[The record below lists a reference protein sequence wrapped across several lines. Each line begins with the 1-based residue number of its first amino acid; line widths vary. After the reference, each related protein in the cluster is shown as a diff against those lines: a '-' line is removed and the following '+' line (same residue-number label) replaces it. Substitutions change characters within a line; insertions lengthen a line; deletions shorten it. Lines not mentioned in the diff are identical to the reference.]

1 MKKLIYGACAAM
13 LVAASACAKGD
24 DAASQLPTPLT
35 DSISSYF
42 GSTYGGY
49 ILNDFKQ
56 YSKKQDKQSKQDV
69 LKGIQY
75 AVSNAGD
82 ENVIIGMQIG
92 GQLVNQIKGMEE
104 AGIKVDKTKMMKEL
118 TRMFMQDSIDME
130 QIQQLNGMLTTLMQR
145 AEVIKSQDKVKADE
159 AFIAKLKKETPG
171 LQTSK
176 SGLRYVIQN
185 KGEGATPT
193 DTSMVV
199 VNYVGKLA
207 DGTVFDQSQ
216 EGQPATFGVGQV
228 IAGFK
233 EGLKL
238 LGKGGKATLYIPG
251 NLAYGEQGV
260 PQAGIGPNAML
271 IFDVEVVDIK

>member
-13 LVAASACAKGD
+13 LVVASACSKTDEAG
-24 DAASQLPTPLT
+24 SQLPKELN
-35 DSISSYF
+35 DSVSLFF

-49 ILNDFKQ
+49 ILNDFQQ
-56 YSKKQDKQSKQDV
+56 YSKSQDKLSKQDV

-75 AVSNAGD
+75 AVTNAGN

-104 AGIKVDKTKMMKEL
+104 AGVTIDKTKMMKEL
-118 TRMFMQDSIDME
+118 TRIFMQDSVNMDE
-130 QIQQLNGMLTTLMQR
+130 VRQYGAQLNQLMQR
-145 AEVIKSQDKVKADE
+145 AEIIKSQDKVNAD
-159 AFIAKLKKETPG
+159 ASFIENVKKQNPNLK
-171 LQTSK
+171 TSA
-176 SGLRYVIQN
+176 SGLSYVIESQ
-185 KGEGATPT
+185 GEGATPT
-193 DTSMVV
+193 DSSMVV
-199 VNYVGKLA
+199 VNYVGRLT

-216 EGQPATFGVGQV
+216 EGSPATFGLGQV

-271 IFDVEVVDIK
+271 VFDVEVVDIK